1 MNSMITLCPVCGERL
16 SVARLH
22 CRSCLTTIDGQFD
35 PGRLGRLEPEQL
47 AFVETF
53 IRCEGKL
60 NRMERE
66 VGLSYPTLRSRLADV
81 IRQMGYSVGPET
93 GGISDQERHSIL
105 DALAAG
111 EIDSSEAMRRLEADG
126 HPAGKGS

>member
-16 SVARLH
+16 AVTRLQ
-22 CRSCLTTIDGQFD
+22 CRSCLTSIEGQFD
-35 PGRLGRLEPEQL
+35 PGRLGRLTPEQL

-53 IRCEGKL
+53 VRCEGKL

-66 VGLSYPTLRSRLADV
+66 VGLSYPTLRSRLTD
-81 IRQMGYSVGPET
+81 IIGQMGYAVGADA
-93 GGISDQERHSIL
+93 GGPTDQDRHRIL

-111 EIDSSEAMRRLEADG
+111 EIDSTEAMRRLEG
-126 HPAGKGS
+126 EPPAATKRS